1 MRFSTLLVG
10 IGAALVVGGV
20 VLLAVQVV
28 LNGRLSDA
36 AQRHSEAGATLEPSG
51 QSRAFT
57 IKQNW
62 PGIAL
67 IAAGCVFLLST
78 SIM

>member
-1 MRFSTLLVG
+1 MQFSNLLVG
-10 IGAALVVGGV
+10 IGAALVIGGV
-20 VLLAVQVV
+20 VLLAIQVL

-36 AQRHSEAGATLEPSG
+36 TQRHSKAGATLEPSG
-51 QSRAFT
+51 QSRAF
-57 IKQNW
+57 KFKRNW

>member
-1 MRFSTLLVG
+1 MQFSNLLVG

-20 VLLAVQVV
+20 VLLAVQVL

-36 AQRHSEAGATLEPSG
+36 AQRRSKAGATLEPSG

-57 IKQNW
+57 FKQNW